1 MDSLKCPYAFIDNA
15 HIVSKVNH
23 KVLGLSGDIFGNT
36 AALFGGAA
44 LACFK
49 DFFCK
54 RDLFQGLILQKRPGS
69 LLFDATLYIILGI
82 FAFDFA
88 STSYK

>member
-1 MDSLKCPYAFIDNA
+1 M
-15 HIVSKVNH
+15 SKVNH

-54 RDLFQGLILQKRPGS
+54 RDLIFFGS

-88 STSYK
+88 STSYN